1 MCALMD
7 KWINKIWY
15 IYKMKYYATL
25 RRPEILT
32 HTTIWLKLE
41 DTLVSEINHSQKD
54 KYSVKYLYEVLRVV
68 KFLRQKVEGCQGL
81 GGEE

>member
-1 MCALMD
+1 MD

-15 IYKMKYYATL
+15 IYKMKYYAAL

-41 DTLVSEINHSQKD
+41 DTLVSEINHSQKGQ
-54 KYSVKYLYEVLRVV
+54 VFYEVLRVV
-68 KFLRQKVEGCQGL
+68 RFLETESRRLPGPGRRGMKS
-81 GGEE
+81 